1 MNILLKTTISS
12 FILILAIAGCVSAD
26 GGAHGPSSRQSSAPA
41 SSQYGGPSSTLSQ
54 YNNGDNFA
62 AASDLNVVR
71 AEGGNG
77 IEDLKNSIPGVP
89 GEDYPILAEVPE
101 LSFTC
106 DGRVAGGI
114 SHYVLSSWG

>member
-1 MNILLKTTISS
+1 M
-12 FILILAIAGCVSAD
+12 LAIAGCVSAD
-26 GGAHGPSSRQSSAPA
+26 GGTHGLSSRQGSAPA
-41 SSQYGGPSSTLSQ
+41 SSQYGGPSNTLSQ

-71 AEGGNG
+71 AEGG

-114 SHYVLSSWG
+114 SPSVIS

>member
-1 MNILLKTTISS
+1 
-12 FILILAIAGCVSAD
+12 
-26 GGAHGPSSRQSSAPA
+26 
-41 SSQYGGPSSTLSQ
+41 
-54 YNNGDNFA
+54 
-62 AASDLNVVR
+62 LNVVR
-71 AEGGNG
+71 AEGG

-114 SHYVLSSWG
+114 SPSVIS